1 MLLNKSVPFIN
12 PWLWALLFITKILDD
27 VRKIDR
33 AYSFNYLRVEYKF
46 VQASDE
52 MVGKWKSFL
61 RDGDRY
67 YLQCRTAHDGRV
79 RPEHAALYGVT
90 LPMTNPFCEELCP
103 PNRWNCRCTVA
114 QVRRSR
120 YQATP
125 YDEAMALG
133 KQALRCDSLSNP
145 YLCTAKINFHWFFAA
160 SFFYR
165 LIMEIKIFMSN
176 KCLFLWEIING
187 AKIFFFFSC
196 EVVV

>member
-1 MLLNKSVPFIN
+1 MENIEIKKIAAEGKSIAYVEDKVLFVPNTVPGDIV
-12 PWLWALLFITKILDD
+12 D
-27 VRKIDR
+27 VQVTRKR
-33 AYSFNYLRVEYKF
+33 
-46 VQASDE
+46 
-52 MVGKWKSFL
+52 KSFL

-79 RPEHAALYGVT
+79 RSEHAALYGVT

-133 KQALRCDSLSNP
+133 KQALRCDSFANL
-145 YLCTAKINFHWFFAA
+145 YLYTAKINSHSFSMGFFL
-160 SFFYR
+160 SPYHRDKKFY
-165 LIMEIKIFMSN
+165 E
-176 KCLFLWEIING
+176 
-187 AKIFFFFSC
+187 
-196 EVVV
+196 